1 MAHLPKDGPAYDFL
15 HAYGSHQEF
24 FLSLPVLWKV
34 QFFYPQWLVYA
45 INNALSKN
53 RDEFWRA
60 ERQPLD
66 YIDREGGILA
76 ARQVVVPN
84 ENTSFDV
91 AGGMNLGGFLPGYAT
106 NKRMDFLQK
115 NLVINFFDT
124 QDDIE
129 HLFFRPWMIAISID
143 GLMERNLLCPT
154 VRLTQYNNLMQIR
167 KGYEFT
173 DVFPTNVEGY
183 TLNYDSTDFIEKSVT
198 FAFRNYRPITRF
210 SRAIPVPGESS
221 STSESGPRGPR
232 MRRVSPAGPQF
243 TGRFGRRGN
252 R

>member
-1 MAHLPKDGPAYDFL
+1 MAHLPKDGPTYDFL
-15 HAYGSHQEF
+15 HAYGSHPEF
-24 FLSLPVLWKV
+24 FLSLPFLWKV
-34 QFFYPQWLVYA
+34 QFDYPPTLVYA
-45 INNALSKN
+45 INRALSKN
-53 RDEFWRA
+53 RDEHWRVR
-60 ERQPLD
+60 RQPLD
-66 YIDREGGILA
+66 YTDRTGGILA

-84 ENTSFDV
+84 ENTQFDL
-91 AGGMNLGGFLPGYAT
+91 AGGMNLGGFLPGYVA
-106 NKRMDFLQK
+106 NKRTDFLQK
-115 NLVINFFDT
+115 NLVINFFGT

-129 HLFFRPWMIAISID
+129 HLFFRPWMIALSID
-143 GLMERNLLCPT
+143 GLIERKLLCPE
-154 VRLTQYNNLMQIR
+154 VRLIQYNNLMQER

-183 TLNYDSTDFIEKSVT
+183 TLNHDNTDFIEKSVT
-198 FAFRNYRPITRF
+198 FAFRNYRPITRVP
-210 SRAIPVPGESS
+210 RAIPVPGESS

>member
-1 MAHLPKDGPAYDFL
+1 MAHLPKDGPTYDFL
-15 HAYGSHQEF
+15 HAYGSHPEF

-34 QFFYPQWLVYA
+34 QFDYTPMLVYS
-45 INNALSKN
+45 IDKALAKN
-53 RDEFWRA
+53 YDELWRV
-60 ERQPLD
+60 ESQPLD
-66 YIDREGGILA
+66 YIDRQGGILA
-76 ARQVVVPN
+76 ARQVVIPN
-84 ENTSFDV
+84 ENTQFDPV
-91 AGGMNLGGFLPGYAT
+91 GTMNLGGFLPGYAVT
-106 NKRMDFLQK
+106 KRVDFLSK

-143 GLMERNLLCPT
+143 GLMERSLLCPT

-198 FAFRNYRPITRF
+198 FAFRNYRPIT
-210 SRAIPVPGESS
+210 SAPRAIPVPGASS
-221 STSESGPRGPR
+221 STSESGPRRSRGTR
-232 MRRVSPAGPQF
+232 ISPAGPQF
-243 TGRFGRRGN
+243 TGRFGGRGN